1 MAEDTHDNLSGDFHD
16 ILMISEFHGNFPE
29 IPIYKDVDIKEL
41 TGGEKSPV
49 FVTLPIGKAGS
60 LSGNGRYYDDAF
72 IVELEKQ
79 VRENKPIGLMGHLSS
94 EQRSFAFPAEAVHW
108 VGTMRVNE
116 YLLGKGFLP
125 EGESRTRLQ
134 RYKATRK
141 KIATSIDAKGEGIWD
156 DKINAH
162 RMIAETLRLNQI
174 DIAPADRAGISDLS
188 AVPLLTQEMAQQN
201 GIIVVRPIVKER
213 KMEEKETVIKEL
225 KSSDAALLPEEV
237 RSAIIQE
244 YAADI
249 KKALGLDGD
258 IVETVKK
265 IRERDEERERQSVSS
280 HIKEIATSGDKAIKV
295 EDIREMVI
303 DMVQSRNPKTV
314 AEVDTFYAEVL
325 EKDSVK
331 KALERSVQETMGPNQ
346 SSPFQKQ
353 TSQKTTATGMKGAWF
368 VLPEVK
374 E

>member
-1 MAEDTHDNLSGDFHD
+1 
-16 ILMISEFHGNFPE
+16 
-29 IPIYKDVDIKEL
+29 
-41 TGGEKSPV
+41 
-49 FVTLPIGKAGS
+49 
-60 LSGNGRYYDDAF
+60 
-72 IVELEKQ
+72 
-79 VRENKPIGLMGHLSS
+79 
-94 EQRSFAFPAEAVHW
+94 
-108 VGTMRVNE
+108 MRVNE